1 MEKRIT
7 GFPVVDDD
15 WKLVNILLNFF
26 VIVYEIEF
34 GVRFSKGM
42 TVLYL
47 LVCVC
52 FYSFRYG
59 CRLVLFRIMTC

>member
-34 GVRFSKGM
+34 GVRFSKG
-42 TVLYL
+42 
-47 LVCVC
+47 
-52 FYSFRYG
+52 
-59 CRLVLFRIMTC
+59 